1 MPQACRRHSRLRPHN
16 ESDHAKLRTGASTL
30 TAMPAI
36 EANQAEF
43 RYGNQVALGAATF
56 SIPRGAITAL
66 IGPNG
71 SGKST
76 LLSGIAGLDHPV
88 SGELVVGEGGDRA
101 KISFVLQTTKVN
113 EGLPITVREVVTM
126 GRYAN
131 RSLLGR
137 LSDEGRDVVDAAMER
152 MDVNDLANRHLRE
165 LSGGQRQR
173 VFVAQGLAQD
183 HDILLLDEPLTGLD
197 LPSAMA
203 IDTVIHEEQAAG
215 NTIVMSTHDLAE
227 AQVADHVLLL
237 ANRVVA
243 SGPPSEV
250 LTAMNL
256 KEAYGP
262 SLLHVD
268 GDKLFLDDPHHRP
281 SQQRHV
287 HQDRSIHVETDRQ
300 DRHGDSLDS

>member
-1 MPQACRRHSRLRPHN
+1 
-16 ESDHAKLRTGASTL
+16 
-30 TAMPAI
+30 MPAI
-36 EANQAEF
+36 QATEAEF
-43 RYGNQVALGAATF
+43 RYGTHVALGAATF
-56 SIPRGAITAL
+56 TIPRGAITAL

-76 LLSGIAGLDHPV
+76 LLQGIAGLDHPV
-88 SGELVVGEGGDRA
+88 SGELVVGGSNGQA
-101 KISFVLQTTKVN
+101 KVALVLQMTKVN
-113 EGLPITVREVVTM
+113 DSLPITVREIVTM
-126 GRYAN
+126 GRYSN

-137 LSDEGRDVVDAAMER
+137 VSDDDKRIVEAAMAR
-152 MDVNDLANRHLRE
+152 MDVTDLASRHLSE

-203 IDTVIHEEQAAG
+203 IDDVIHEEQAAG

-243 SGPPSEV
+243 SGSPSEV
-250 LTAMNL
+250 LTGANL

-268 GDKLFLDDPHHRP
+268 GDELFLDDPAHRP
-281 SQQRHV
+281 ADGRHV
-287 HQDRSIHVETDRQ
+287 HQDRSIHVEGDPHE
-300 DRHGDSLDS
+300 RHGGSSGP